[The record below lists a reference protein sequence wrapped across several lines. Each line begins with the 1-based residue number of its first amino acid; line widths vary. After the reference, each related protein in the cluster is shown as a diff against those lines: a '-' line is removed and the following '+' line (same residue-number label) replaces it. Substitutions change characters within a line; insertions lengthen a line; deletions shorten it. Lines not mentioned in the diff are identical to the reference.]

1 MVAAEKSTIILS
13 RTSTWANRFRKFKV
27 EIDGF
32 VEGVIANGQS
42 VRFHVRPGKHSIR
55 VKYDWY
61 KSVPFELDIAE
72 GDMIRLEC
80 GSKTGLASELDAL
93 VAPGRYLTLKLA
105 EEVGA
110 DPQEGIWDK
119 LVALAGPPSDQ
130 QIIGRQE
137 DSGQAEIHLFISYRR
152 EDSPDVCGRIYDR
165 LIQQFG
171 KEAVFKDVDSIP
183 LGVDFRT
190 YLEDVI
196 SKCAV
201 MLAVIGDGWFDTKGP
216 EGKSRLFDSRD
227 YVRIEIESA
236 LKRNIPVVPLLV
248 RNAQLP
254 EESELPDSIKPLVFR
269 NGLQIRPDPDF
280 HHDMDRL
287 IEGICEGAN
296 GA

>member
-1 MVAAEKSTIILS
+1 MVAAEKSTIILN
-13 RTSTWANRFRKFKV
+13 RTSTWANRIRKFKV

-42 VRFHVRPGKHSIR
+42 VCFTVMPGKHSIR

-61 KSVPFELDIAE
+61 KSEPFELDIAE
-72 GDMIRLEC
+72 GEDIRLEC
-80 GSKTGLASELDAL
+80 GSRTGLASELDAL

-105 EEVGA
+105 EEAVS
-110 DPQEGIWDK
+110 DTQEGIWNK
-119 LVALAGPPSDQ
+119 FVALAGPSSDK
-130 QIIGRQE
+130 QIIELQE
-137 DSGQAEIHLFISYRR
+137 EHGQAAIHLFISYRR

-216 EGKSRLFDSRD
+216 EGKCRLFDSRD

-254 EESELPDSIKPLVFR
+254 EESELPDSIKALVFR
-269 NGLQIRPDPDF
+269 NGLQIRADPDF

-287 IEGICEGAN
+287 IEGICESASGS
-296 GA
+296 